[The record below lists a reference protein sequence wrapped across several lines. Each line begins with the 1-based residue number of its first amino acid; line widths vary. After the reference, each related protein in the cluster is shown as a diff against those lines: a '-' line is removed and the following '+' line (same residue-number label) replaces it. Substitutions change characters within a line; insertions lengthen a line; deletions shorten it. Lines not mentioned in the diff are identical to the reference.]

1 MAVSSVAFTVFPLSL
16 VVGLS
21 RLAVAVDKA
30 RVARHAHRDTCV
42 AEEHYPFGGG
52 RPIFQGRANQFVF
65 GRDPEF
71 ALRYGGE
78 SRD

>member
-21 RLAVAVDKA
+21 RLAVAADKA
-30 RVARHAHRDTCV
+30 RVARYAHRDTCV

-52 RPIFQGRANQFVF
+52 RPIFRVGPISLFS
-65 GRDPEF
+65 GSIPS
-71 ALRYGGE
+71 LH
-78 SRD
+78 